1 LLAPEAVTLEGL
13 QDENETGFCAT
24 LSIEQ
29 RMRELRI
36 AKILKQFHVF
46 FLCEEQISPGK
57 EKNLF

>member
-1 LLAPEAVTLEGL
+1 LLAPEAVALEGL

-29 RMRELRI
+29 RMRELII
-36 AKILKQFHVF
+36 AKLFKLFRVF
-46 FLCEEQISPGK
+46 FLCEEQISSEK